1 MLLLTCKFIEVVA
14 DVKGLVVVAGV
25 LIVDEAH
32 MTLKR
37 PEKGKHVRYIIMHV
51 VIYSKAE
58 GKQYEA
64 LFRYCCHM
72 QCTVTWQT
80 KSETVKKPASCAAS
94 SLKCYWLN
102 PKSIFTW
109 NRCVLQLMFLCWG
122 RDCFWWSAWDSRK
135 KKDYVTIRRTGGTCW
150 SNCTPVIYTWMTGTR
165 ASEQRLCNI
174 HGNLHECTEKLQI
187 FDLCL

>member
-64 LFRYCCHM
+64 LFGYCCHM
-72 QCTVTWQT
+72 QCTVT
-80 KSETVKKPASCAAS
+80 
-94 SLKCYWLN
+94 
-102 PKSIFTW
+102 
-109 NRCVLQLMFLCWG
+109 
-122 RDCFWWSAWDSRK
+122 
-135 KKDYVTIRRTGGTCW
+135 
-150 SNCTPVIYTWMTGTR
+150 
-165 ASEQRLCNI
+165 
-174 HGNLHECTEKLQI
+174 
-187 FDLCL
+187 